1 MQVVP
6 AGCFHVGMGEDT
18 AIRLELAV
26 GESRTVPLRALATA
40 GYSWSVAV
48 GGPDPDAI
56 AVDVQRGEIPSG
68 APPGRSVPEAAVVR
82 GVASGSAFVR
92 LEQRRRWE
100 SAGTAA
106 ETVELHVQV
115 T

>member
-1 MQVVP
+1 
-6 AGCFHVGMGEDT
+6 MGEDT
-18 AIRLELAV
+18 ATRLELAV

-40 GYSWSVAV
+40 GYSRSVAV

-56 AVDVQRGEIPSG
+56 AVDVQRGEIPAG

-100 SAGTAA
+100 SAGKPPRRSSSTSKSP
-106 ETVELHVQV
+106 EFT
-115 T
+115 

>member
-1 MQVVP
+1 
-6 AGCFHVGMGEDT
+6 MGEDT
-18 AIRLELAV
+18 ASRLELAV
-26 GESRTVPLRALATA
+26 GERSVVPLRALATA

-48 GGPDPDAI
+48 GGPDPDAV
-56 AVDVQRGEIPSG
+56 AVDVQRGEIPAG

-82 GVASGSAFVR
+82 GVAPGSAFVR

-100 SAGTAA
+100 SAGKPAA
-106 ETVELHVQV
+106 TVELDVEV

>member
-1 MQVVP
+1 
-6 AGCFHVGMGEDT
+6 MGEDAAT
-18 AIRLELAV
+18 RLELAV
-26 GESRTVPLRALATA
+26 GESRVVPLRALATA
-40 GYSWSVAV
+40 GYSWSLSV
-48 GGPDPDAI
+48 GGPNPDAV
-56 AVDVQRGEIPSG
+56 AVDVQRGEIPPG

-82 GVASGSAFVR
+82 GVAPGSAFVR

-100 SAGTAA
+100 SAGKPA